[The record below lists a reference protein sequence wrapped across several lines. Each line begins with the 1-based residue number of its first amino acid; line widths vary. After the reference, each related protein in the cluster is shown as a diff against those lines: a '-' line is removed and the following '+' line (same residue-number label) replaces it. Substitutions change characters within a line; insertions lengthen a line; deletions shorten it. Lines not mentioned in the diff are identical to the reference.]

1 MKTTLNAIR
10 EHSPCTTGWSK
21 LLKNIG
27 KTKADDEPLAITTIL
42 ESNGLEDA
50 LWCLRAIDGHEKE
63 IRLFANLCEVE
74 PKVIEELDEADYSNL
89 QKVYLGFFNS
99 EEMSSAQSSSSQK

>member
-1 MKTTLNAIR
+1 MQTIELKYPVESTGETLTNLTMRRSKIKDRLLVAKMKTA
-10 EHSPCTTGWSK
+10 S
-21 LLKNIG
+21 
-27 KTKADDEPLAITTIL
+27 DE
-42 ESNGLEDA
+42 
-50 LWCLRAIDGHEKE
+50 EKE

>member
-1 MKTTLNAIR
+1 MQTIELKYPVEATGETFTNLTMRRSKIKDRLLVAKMKTA
-10 EHSPCTTGWSK
+10 S
-21 LLKNIG
+21 
-27 KTKADDEPLAITTIL
+27 DE
-42 ESNGLEDA
+42 
-50 LWCLRAIDGHEKE
+50 EKE

-99 EEMSSAQSSSSQK
+99 EGKSSEPSLSSRK

>member
-1 MKTTLNAIR
+1 MENIELKYPVEVTGQSYGKLSMRRSKIKDRLLVAKMKTA
-10 EHSPCTTGWSK
+10 S
-21 LLKNIG
+21 
-27 KTKADDEPLAITTIL
+27 DE
-42 ESNGLEDA
+42 
-50 LWCLRAIDGHEKE
+50 EKE

-99 EEMSSAQSSSSQK
+99 EGMSQEQSSSSRK

>member
-1 MKTTLNAIR
+1 MENIELKYPVEVTGQSYDKLIMRRSKIKDRLLVAKMKTA
-10 EHSPCTTGWSK
+10 S
-21 LLKNIG
+21 
-27 KTKADDEPLAITTIL
+27 DE
-42 ESNGLEDA
+42 
-50 LWCLRAIDGHEKE
+50 EKE

-99 EEMSSAQSSSSQK
+99 EGMSQKQ

>member
-1 MKTTLNAIR
+1 MQIELKYPVESAGETINNLTMRRSKIKDRLLVAKMKTT
-10 EHSPCTTGWSK
+10 S
-21 LLKNIG
+21 
-27 KTKADDEPLAITTIL
+27 DE
-42 ESNGLEDA
+42 
-50 LWCLRAIDGHEKE
+50 EKE

>member
-1 MKTTLNAIR
+1 MQTIELKYPVEATGETLRNLTMRRSKIKDRLLVAKMKTA
-10 EHSPCTTGWSK
+10 S
-21 LLKNIG
+21 
-27 KTKADDEPLAITTIL
+27 DE
-42 ESNGLEDA
+42 
-50 LWCLRAIDGHEKE
+50 EKE

>member
-1 MKTTLNAIR
+1 MQNIELKYPVEATGETFTNLTMRRSKIKDRLLVAKMKTA
-10 EHSPCTTGWSK
+10 S
-21 LLKNIG
+21 
-27 KTKADDEPLAITTIL
+27 DE
-42 ESNGLEDA
+42 
-50 LWCLRAIDGHEKE
+50 EKE

-99 EEMSSAQSSSSQK
+99 EGMSQEQSSSSRK

>member
-1 MKTTLNAIR
+1 MQTIELKYPVEATGETFINLTMRRSKIKDRLLVAKMKTA
-10 EHSPCTTGWSK
+10 S
-21 LLKNIG
+21 
-27 KTKADDEPLAITTIL
+27 DE
-42 ESNGLEDA
+42 
-50 LWCLRAIDGHEKE
+50 EKE

-99 EEMSSAQSSSSQK
+99 EGMSPEQSSSSQK